1 MANWQVYE
9 TKSRTPRLQI
19 LSGKF
24 TVGASGAVS
33 SQDCDGFTVTK
44 ESAAGQYRLTL
55 DEAFNDFRGLDVDI
69 LDATDVLF
77 DTILSEDV
85 DGNRR
90 ITFQFWDADTPAAT
104 NPTAATV
111 ILLRVYVKNTN
122 L

>member
-9 TKSRTPRLQI
+9 MKSRTPKMQTLF
-19 LSGKF
+19 GKF

-44 ESAAGQYRLTL
+44 EATAGQYTFTI
-55 DEAFNDFRGLDVDI
+55 DEPFNSFWGLDADI
-69 LDATDVLF
+69 LDAADVLH

-85 DGNRR
+85 DSTREV
-90 ITFQFWDADTPAAT
+90 TMQFWDPDTPAAT
-104 NPTAATV
+104 NPASGTV
-111 ILLRVYVKNTN
+111 ILVRIFVKNTS